1 MESLPT
7 SPEVTYNWVDITS
20 DFFKHIQGKQQQ
32 EITTFNPLILAHFN
46 KLLGCKTEPLL
57 RD

>member
-20 DFFKHIQGKQQQ
+20 EFFKHIQGERLNIQL
-32 EITTFNPLILAHFN
+32 N
-46 KLLGCKTEPLL
+46 
-57 RD
+57 